1 MVEEEA
7 GAWGRDQGCSQAQT
21 RIERKLYRVEV
32 IERVLAQ
39 KGGFL
44 EHVFRHCLTSETIFR
59 PGCDQINGCVI
70 TMVI

>member
-7 GAWGRDQGCSQAQT
+7 GAWGRDQGCSQAQA

-39 KGGFL
+39 KG
-44 EHVFRHCLTSETIFR
+44 EVVEPVFRHRLAAE
-59 PGCDQINGCVI
+59 I
-70 TMVI
+70 TF